1 MTVRHLSIESATAL
15 RFDADITAPVCFVR
29 GRHAELALDL
39 LRELL
44 GDGEITEDPDR
55 VDDGRFVLYA
65 DVEMDEKHYAVTYI
79 RNADAMGEY
88 RIGVNVLSDRL
99 AVSEEDTRE
108 FLAKCRARD
117 KDGDNVL
124 LRLSDA
130 VKEGDDRPLY
140 IYGYFDRLDEAIDL
154 TPVFD
159 VLSTLG
165 RQVFVA
171 VCHGYPAPAHAGV
184 QTVDT
189 WEVTANE
196 A

>member
-1 MTVRHLSIESATAL
+1 M
-15 RFDADITAPVCFVR
+15 
-29 GRHAELALDL
+29 
-39 LRELL
+39 
-44 GDGEITEDPDR
+44 
-55 VDDGRFVLYA
+55 
-65 DVEMDEKHYAVTYI
+65 
-79 RNADAMGEY
+79 
-88 RIGVNVLSDRL
+88 
-99 AVSEEDTRE
+99 
-108 FLAKCRARD
+108 
-117 KDGDNVL
+117 L

-140 IYGYFDRLDEAIDL
+140 IYGYFDHLDEAIDL

-189 WEVTANE
+189 WEVTADE
-196 A
+196 GAEFRH

>member
-1 MTVRHLSIESATAL
+1 MTVRHLFIESATAL
-15 RFDADITAPVCFVR
+15 HFDADITAPVCFVR
-29 GRHAELALDL
+29 GHHAELALDL

-44 GDGEITEDPDR
+44 GDFGATEDPDR

-65 DVEMDEKHYAVTYI
+65 DVEMDEKHYAVTYV
-79 RNADAMGEY
+79 RNADAMGEH
-88 RIGVNVLSDRL
+88 RIGVNLLSDRL

-140 IYGYFDRLDEAIDL
+140 IYGYFDHLDKAIDL

-171 VCHGYPAPAHAGV
+171 VCSGYPAPAHAGV

-189 WEVTANE
+189 WEVTADE